1 MFRLAASSFALITLA
16 GCSTISFTFDSQKG
30 DKPRTEVLSAVPSA
44 TCTQD
49 CSLQI
54 SMGATAP
61 RGGSAPGAN
70 DCTAVTFSEGGKP
83 FSSLAIARGKKAE
96 LTLTLDAA
104 TQRFAFFG
112 SDPVSL
118 YNADKSGPLEKRGL
132 NGQVDVD
139 VMDKSTLRIRVNP
152 SLRKEE
158 FHFGVALGTKMGG
171 CAGDPR
177 IANGQ

>member
-1 MFRLAASSFALITLA
+1 MFRLAASSLALITLG
-16 GCSTISFTFDSQKG
+16 GCATISFTLDSRKEDRQRAEV
-30 DKPRTEVLSAVPSA
+30 RTGAPSA

-54 SMGATAP
+54 SMGATPP

-70 DCTAVTFSEGGKP
+70 DCTAVTFNEGGKP
-83 FSSLAIARGKKAE
+83 FSSLEIARGKKAE
-96 LTLTLDAA
+96 LTLMLDAA
-104 TQRFAFFG
+104 TQKFAFFG

-139 VMDKSTLRIRVNP
+139 VIDKSTLRIRVNP

>member
-1 MFRLAASSFALITLA
+1 MFRLAASSLALITLG

-30 DKPRTEVLSAVPSA
+30 DKPRNEVLSGAPST
-44 TCTQD
+44 TCSQN

-61 RGGSAPGAN
+61 KGGSAPGAN
-70 DCTAVTFSEGGKP
+70 DCTAVTFVEGGKP
-83 FSSLAIARGKKAE
+83 FSSLVIARGKQAE
-96 LTLTLDAA
+96 LTLKLDAA
-104 TQRFAFFG
+104 TQKFAFFG

-118 YNADKSGPLEKRGL
+118 YNADKSGPLEKKGL
-132 NGQVDVD
+132 NGKVDVD
-139 VMDKSTLRIRVNP
+139 VLDKSTVRIRVNP
-152 SLRKEE
+152 SLSREE

-177 IANGQ
+177 ITNGQ